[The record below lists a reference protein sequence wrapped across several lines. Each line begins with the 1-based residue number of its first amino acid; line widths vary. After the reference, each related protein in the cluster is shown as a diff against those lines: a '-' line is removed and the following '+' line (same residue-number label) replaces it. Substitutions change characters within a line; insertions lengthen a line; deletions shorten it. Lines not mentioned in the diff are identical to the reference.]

1 MSDRDDPIEK
11 SAGVVILRVVEDLGL
26 CVLLL
31 KTYNKFDLP
40 KGHVEDE
47 DADNDD
53 PDNVDKQIL
62 NAAKREAG
70 EECGF
75 QILDSSIDLDPD
87 VPIARLL
94 HGHETAIPCYN
105 RDKKTGSIKKV
116 VYLFAA
122 ETQCADVVIQR
133 NKETGIYEHQGFKW
147 VPIDDVIGSSLHAY
161 LQPGVLAAAKMFPT
175 HAKIAEAITK
185 LRKTI

>member
-1 MSDRDDPIEK
+1 MSGKDEKIEK

-31 KTYNKFDLP
+31 KTYSKLDLP

-47 DADNDD
+47 DADDDD
-53 PDNVDKQIL
+53 PKNVDKQIL

-75 QILDSSIDLDPD
+75 QILDSSVDLDPSI
-87 VPIARLL
+87 PIARLL
-94 HGHETAIPCYN
+94 HSHETAIPCYN
-105 RDKKTGSIKKV
+105 RDKKTGAIKKV

-122 ETQCADVVIQR
+122 ETLCPDVVIQR

-175 HAKIAEAITK
+175 HVKIAEVITK
-185 LRKTI
+185 LRKTV